1 MTLLGGRY
9 TVGEMIGTGGM
20 ADVYI
25 AQDERLA
32 RQVAVKVLR
41 SDLAKDPSFVSRFR
55 KEAFAAAGL
64 NHPGIVAVYDSGED
78 PAPYIVMLLIYIPSI
93 YFSNPTVNPGCFPTS
108 RTPSSTPG
116 IKPALLI
123 ESCRIESV
131 SPSPPRSTSWC
142 AISPRRRTE

>member
-32 RQVAVKVLR
+32 RQVAVKILR

-55 KEAFAAAGL
+55 KEAIAAAG
-64 NHPGIVAVYDSGED
+64 
-78 PAPYIVMLLIYIPSI
+78 
-93 YFSNPTVNPGCFPTS
+93 
-108 RTPSSTPG
+108 
-116 IKPALLI
+116 
-123 ESCRIESV
+123 
-131 SPSPPRSTSWC
+131 
-142 AISPRRRTE
+142 